1 MLQDKVGCYDKHRQD
16 YEKYFQCIDGIEQ
29 TMKKNSAVL
38 QKKFGNA
45 EVIQTKINKA

>member
-1 MLQDKVGCYDKHRQD
+1 MLQDKVGCYEKHRQD
-16 YEKYFQCIDGIEQ
+16 YEKYFQCIEDIEQ